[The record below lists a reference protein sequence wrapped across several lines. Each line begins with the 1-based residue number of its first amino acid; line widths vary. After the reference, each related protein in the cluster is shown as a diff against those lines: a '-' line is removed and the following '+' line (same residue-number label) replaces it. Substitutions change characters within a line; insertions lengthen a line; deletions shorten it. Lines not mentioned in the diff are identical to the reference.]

1 LTQRD
6 LDQRSNQQ
14 EDSPV
19 QVEPTPEQIAYRA
32 LQHAAEQIG
41 DANYARQK
49 EAWRK
54 AGQSPWHDDSQRAL
68 FRLSNR

>member
-1 LTQRD
+1 M
-6 LDQRSNQQ
+6 
-14 EDSPV
+14 
-19 QVEPTPEQIAYRA
+19 QVEPTPEHMAYRA